1 MRAPLRQPPRR
12 HLLTRPTRAR
22 AWTCRAFLP
31 PPQASLQEA
40 YKAELRDCYG
50 VSFDS
55 LLALTN
61 MPIKRFADQLAR
73 EGKMRE
79 YMELLVNNFNLAAA
93 ENVMCTN
100 TVSVSWDGSLYDC
113 DFNQQLGMRA
123 GGGAPRSIFELES
136 LEQLEGRQ
144 VTVDSHCYGC
154 TAGAGSS
161 CQGATA

>member
-1 MRAPLRQPPRR
+1 M
-12 HLLTRPTRAR
+12 
-22 AWTCRAFLP
+22 
-31 PPQASLQEA
+31 
-40 YKAELRDCYG
+40 RDCYG